1 MEDEPQQ
8 ENFFEDT
15 IFLNRNE
22 KLDSDKMEKSYLLSC
37 TIENNMFKITACD
50 DEETFLLQF
59 KLVDWMTRKEK
70 DFIKLVNNYELIMKT
85 MKEGFENGR
94 IVLYKI
100 DSFALKLIIYYT
112 IIFKEE
118 SISFEL
124 HKKSEDEEE
133 EKRLISQFYSESE
146 PIIQENNTEYRA
158 EKIDYTTEF
167 EDEGDRNIIRL
178 RLKNTGV
185 CTWERGRASLQCVPG
200 YSTLLCK
207 EYYFDDDIISGEEIE
222 VPLEFIKNDPENLN
236 PPFFTFLQLHI
247 HPRNFEPMIVLDF
260 DETFKD
266 EQKKSILFRD
276 RTKEKEKEKGKDY
289 NKKKPN
295 KIKKEEIIEE
305 ENNILNDKENDK
317 ENDNIINEN
326 KEEEIKE
333 ENNIEEEKMLY
344 EEIPKKEEEKPV
356 KINMVE
362 DNKNNIV
369 FNNVKV
375 NISFNVENSNKIICV
390 DVNQNKLKF
399 DVDHNKV
406 IFPDKGKNEIHVQEK
421 PKIDNSKKNSFNPP
435 KQNNNIHPQQN
446 NNNNNNNKNINRGSI
461 QDRVKFFSKK

>member
-22 KLDSDKMEKSYLLSC
+22 NLDSDKMEKSYLLSC

-167 EDEGDRNIIRL
+167 EDEGDRSIIRL

-207 EYYFDDDIISGEEIE
+207 EYFFDDDIISGEEIE

-236 PPFFTFLQLHI
+236 PPFFTLLQLHI

-276 RTKEKEKEKGKDY
+276 RTKEKEKEKEKGKDY

-435 KQNNNIHPQQN
+435 KQNT
-446 NNNNNNNKNINRGSI
+446 R
-461 QDRVKFFSKK
+461 

>member
-22 KLDSDKMEKSYLLSC
+22 NLDSDKMEKSYLLSC

-158 EKIDYTTEF
+158 EKIDYTKEF
-167 EDEGDRNIIRL
+167 EDEGDRSIIRL

-207 EYYFDDDIISGEEIE
+207 EYFFDDDIISGEEIE

-236 PPFFTFLQLHI
+236 PPFFTLLQLHI

-260 DETFKD
+260 DETFK
-266 EQKKSILFRD
+266 KRKRKRKRL
-276 RTKEKEKEKGKDY
+276 
-289 NKKKPN
+289 
-295 KIKKEEIIEE
+295 
-305 ENNILNDKENDK
+305 
-317 ENDNIINEN
+317 
-326 KEEEIKE
+326 
-333 ENNIEEEKMLY
+333 
-344 EEIPKKEEEKPV
+344 
-356 KINMVE
+356 
-362 DNKNNIV
+362 
-369 FNNVKV
+369 
-375 NISFNVENSNKIICV
+375 
-390 DVNQNKLKF
+390 
-399 DVDHNKV
+399 
-406 IFPDKGKNEIHVQEK
+406 
-421 PKIDNSKKNSFNPP
+421 
-435 KQNNNIHPQQN
+435 
-446 NNNNNNNKNINRGSI
+446 
-461 QDRVKFFSKK
+461 